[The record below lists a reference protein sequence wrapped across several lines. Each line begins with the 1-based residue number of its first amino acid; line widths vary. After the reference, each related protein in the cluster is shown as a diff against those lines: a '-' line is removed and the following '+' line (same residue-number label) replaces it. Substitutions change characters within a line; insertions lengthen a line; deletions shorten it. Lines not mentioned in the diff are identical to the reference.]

1 MLIKVKEVMT
11 WTKAEKDELEKIK
24 SQVAEIKDKVNKIM
38 NIVKGIAIGLIIG
51 AALAGVYKL
60 SDIIGFLK

>member
-1 MLIKVKEVMT
+1 MT